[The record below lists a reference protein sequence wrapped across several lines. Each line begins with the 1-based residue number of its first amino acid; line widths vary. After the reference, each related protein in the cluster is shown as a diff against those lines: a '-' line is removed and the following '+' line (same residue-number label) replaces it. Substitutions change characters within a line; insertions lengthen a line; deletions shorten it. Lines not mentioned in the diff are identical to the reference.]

1 MKIQKKK
8 SKQENEINSKI
19 FNLSQEEVEK
29 KILNRFNF
37 LKEEKGLSQ
46 VYSSYDFRIDE
57 KNMVDIWKQIL
68 EYLLTDIFSSFA
80 IVMSDLKKYTIVKNA
95 IPYGLNNIIQQLRIE
110 QKYIT
115 DEDLKNDQFYQINF
129 PDLYP
134 KTQGYISN
142 FLNNL
147 TSIINFTGGKIGC
160 KEENDNNEQQ
170 NVIRTDITD
179 KEKYETIPDNAIIFH
194 YEKFI
199 HNANLVFEILK
210 QILQENDE
218 EIITTDNF
226 KNNIK
231 ERFETKKGK
240 INERISL
247 PYGIQYIDYVI
258 YYLMKTK
265 KIALFEIESNHKNI
279 QCIKL
284 LKNKN
289 DTIVEKDNAI
299 AKLLVHIDLLENRI
313 KEYQK
318 KIDYFTSQAKE
329 QLVKKNKSE
338 AKAYIIKKKKYE
350 KILENSHNT
359 QNILED
365 QIFNLKNSENNTS
378 VAEILKKC
386 LEVEKNIGMN
396 PDDFADTMN
405 DLKDVKESINE
416 MNEEMKG
423 YVDEKDEDELNE
435 EMKKLILE
443 EKNENDKN
451 LNFPNPNKEN
461 IDDDKELNDLLK

>member
-1 MKIQKKK
+1 
-8 SKQENEINSKI
+8 
-19 FNLSQEEVEK
+19 
-29 KILNRFNF
+29 
-37 LKEEKGLSQ
+37 
-46 VYSSYDFRIDE
+46 
-57 KNMVDIWKQIL
+57 
-68 EYLLTDIFSSFA
+68 
-80 IVMSDLKKYTIVKNA
+80 
-95 IPYGLNNIIQQLRIE
+95 
-110 QKYIT
+110 
-115 DEDLKNDQFYQINF
+115 
-129 PDLYP
+129 
-134 KTQGYISN
+134 
-142 FLNNL
+142 
-147 TSIINFTGGKIGC
+147 
-160 KEENDNNEQQ
+160 
-170 NVIRTDITD
+170 
-179 KEKYETIPDNAIIFH
+179 
-194 YEKFI
+194 
-199 HNANLVFEILK
+199 
-210 QILQENDE
+210 
-218 EIITTDNF
+218 
-226 KNNIK
+226 
-231 ERFETKKGK
+231 
-240 INERISL
+240 
-247 PYGIQYIDYVI
+247 
-258 YYLMKTK
+258 MKTK
-265 KIALFEIESNHKNI
+265 KIALFEIESNNKNI

-284 LKNKN
+284 LKNTN

-329 QLVKKNKSE
+329 QLIKKNKSE
-338 AKAYIIKKKKYE
+338 ARAYIIKKKKYE

-386 LEVEKNIGMN
+386 LEVEKNIGIN
-396 PDDFADTMN
+396 PDDFADTMS